1 MKQAVLTITLLLAA
15 LPSFGQ
21 QEHLE
26 PAKDFKQYDD
36 DSVLRKYYD
45 NVFCRLY
52 KGFAEKPFA
61 RYTSM
66 PSFSHEHAFSVET
79 IDSKHY
85 IISNRFSGNYWY
97 AKRRN
102 AVRLITGRTEI
113 DSTLYSKMGKLFQLL
128 AEQIKEPEQDVMG
141 LDGVTYYFSTTAK
154 SGEVKTGE
162 TWSPKDG
169 SLLSKLV
176 EICDTLY
183 AAGIGNRTLPANL
196 SEEIDKLVSRLM
208 Q

>member
-1 MKQAVLTITLLLAA
+1 MKQVALTITFLLAA
-15 LPSFGQ
+15 LLSFGQ

-26 PAKDFKQYDD
+26 PMRDLKQYDD

-61 RYTSM
+61 RYTAM
-66 PSFSHEHAFSVET
+66 PSFFAEYAFSVET
-79 IDSKHY
+79 IEGKHY
-85 IISNRFSGNYWY
+85 IISNRFSESYWY

-102 AVRLITGRTEI
+102 AVRLITGRAEI
-113 DSTLYSKMGKLFQLL
+113 DNTLYSRIGKLFQLL
-128 AEQIKEPEQDVMG
+128 AEQIKEPEQDMMG
-141 LDGVTYYFSTTAK
+141 LDGVTYYFSTTTK
-154 SGEVKTGE
+154 SGELKTGE

-176 EICDTLY
+176 EICDALY